1 MRINQDNTYN
11 NNFDSVLSIGL
22 MSGTSLDG
30 VDVALIETDGLG
42 KIFFKGNKTYKF
54 PANIRSGMEEF
65 IFKRVNHHKISKIF
79 NDFHIHSV
87 KNFIK
92 NEQLNNKAIKV
103 IGFHGHTIYHN
114 PIENWT
120 WQLGDGK
127 YLSKNLQIPVIS
139 NFRYRDV
146 CLGGEGAPLVP
157 VWHHAIINMIEKKK
171 FPCAFINIGGV
182 SNITLFSN
190 IIDIPI
196 SFDIG
201 IGNAPLDRI
210 MKKNYNMEFDIDGIY
225 SKRGNIS
232 LKVIKNILSQDWF
245 NLRPPK
251 SLDKYS
257 LDNIIKKYT
266 KSLSTNDKLATLS
279 NLISASAR
287 KGISFF
293 DIVPETWYLSGGGRL
308 NNSIVQGF
316 KKEFGK
322 KIVLVDD
329 LGLNGDSMEAQ
340 AFAYLAVRSMRG
352 LPFTWNNTTGV
363 KNPTSG
369 GLLNFV
375 LK

>member
-1 MRINQDNTYN
+1 
-11 NNFDSVLSIGL
+11 
-22 MSGTSLDG
+22 
-30 VDVALIETDGLG
+30 
-42 KIFFKGNKTYKF
+42 
-54 PANIRSGMEEF
+54 ME
-65 IFKRVNHHKISKIF
+65 I
-79 NDFHIHSV
+79 
-87 KNFIK
+87 
-92 NEQLNNKAIKV
+92 
-103 IGFHGHTIYHN
+103 
-114 PIENWT
+114 
-120 WQLGDGK
+120 
-127 YLSKNLQIPVIS
+127 
-139 NFRYRDV
+139 
-146 CLGGEGAPLVP
+146 
-157 VWHHAIINMIEKKK
+157 
-171 FPCAFINIGGV
+171 
-182 SNITLFSN
+182 NITLFSN

-210 MKKNYNMEFDIDGIY
+210 MKKHYNMEFDIDGIY

>member
-30 VDVALIETDGLG
+30 VDVALIETDGLN
-42 KIFFKGNKTYKF
+42 KIIFKGNKTYKF
-54 PANIRSGMEEF
+54 PENIRNYMEEF
-65 IFKRVNHHKISKIF
+65 IIKRVNHHKISKIF
-79 NDFHIHSV
+79 NDFHIHCV
-87 KNFIK
+87 KKFIK

-127 YLSKNLQIPVIS
+127 YLSKKLKIPVVS

-157 VWHHAIINMIEKKK
+157 VWHRAIINMMEKKE

-210 MKKNYNMEFDIDGIY
+210 MKKHYNMEFDIDGIY

-293 DIVPETWYLSGGGRL
+293 DIVPEVWYLSGGGRL